1 MPYTGMSLEEWE
13 KLQNKND
20 GGGGDSGGGGD
31 GGDGGDDAKKKP
43 WYKDPQK
50 LDNIQEIIGK
60 AKGASDQL
68 AKNSKAAAYRNVDF
82 STRAPDP
89 GGVQK
94 GMERNLSM
102 NIKADDPS
110 AKLSTTI
117 GGDNEEYEKQ
127 KKKYGL

>member
-1 MPYTGMSLEEWE
+1 MPYTGMSLEEGE

-20 GGGGDSGGGGD
+20 GGGGNGGDSGGGGD
-31 GGDGGDDAKKKP
+31 GAEKKP
-43 WYKDPQK
+43 WYKDDKK
-50 LDNIQEIIGK
+50 LDALQEIIGK
-60 AKGASDQL
+60 AKGASDTL

-82 STRAPDP
+82 SSNKPDP
-89 GGVQK
+89 GGVQA

-117 GGDNEEYEKQ
+117 GDDNSEYEKK